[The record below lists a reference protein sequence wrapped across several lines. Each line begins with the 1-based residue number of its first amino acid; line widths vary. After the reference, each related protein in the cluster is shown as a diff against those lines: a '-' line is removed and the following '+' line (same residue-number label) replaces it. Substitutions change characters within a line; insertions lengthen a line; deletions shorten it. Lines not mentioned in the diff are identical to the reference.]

1 MRLYDVLS
9 KPCSADFVQVDG
21 FINRTI
27 STGSQQKIEIGKV
40 GLNFYCEQCG
50 DTRTFW
56 SNDKIYCVGVSSRQI
71 SIDCVLQCGC
81 GTSVA
86 VWFLVESYADEIAG
100 LAPEVRILK
109 RREKMSEQVR
119 LVKGQYAG
127 YAELLNKAEQAYRDE
142 LGAGSI
148 VYLRKIFEQVTA
160 QVAQASGIAC
170 HDSKGNPRPFRH
182 LLQDVDSQ
190 CAIIPKEYS
199 ANGYT
204 LFGELSDVVHGDYD
218 EQAGIQKY
226 EALRRLVVG
235 VLDNVVNNKEILS
248 AIGLLGWNQDR
259 SNENDQA

>member
-1 MRLYDVLS
+1 MRLSDVLS

-21 FINRTI
+21 FINRTVP
-27 STGSQQKIEIGKV
+27 TGSQQKIEIGKI
-40 GLNFYCEQCG
+40 GLNFYCKQCG

-56 SNDKIYCVGVSSRQI
+56 SNDKTYCVGVSKRQI

-81 GTSVA
+81 GASVT

-109 RREKMSEQVR
+109 RREKMSE
-119 LVKGQYAG
+119 LVQAVERQYAG
-127 YAELLNKAEQAYRDE
+127 YTELLNKAEHAYRDE

-148 VYLRKIFEQVTA
+148 VYLRKIFEQVTL
-160 QVAQASGIAC
+160 QVAQASGISC
-170 HDSKGNPRPFRH
+170 QNEKGKPKTFKG
-182 LLQDVDSQ
+182 LLHDVDEQ
-190 CAIIPKEYS
+190 CSIVPKEYS

-204 LFGELSDVVHGDYD
+204 LFGELSDVVHGDCD

-248 AIGLLGWNQDR
+248 AIGSLGWK
-259 SNENDQA
+259 